1 MPAVSFLVTVF
12 NGEDFLSL
20 GLDSISRQSFS
31 DFELIVVDD
40 GSTDSTPLQL
50 EANSDPRL
58 RVIRNQRNLGIPAS
72 RNIAIDA
79 AKGRYCA
86 FLSHDDIALPERLAR
101 QVEFLE
107 NNKAIGLIGSAVEMI
122 DAEGKNRGVAQ
133 MPENS
138 TAIRWMGLLECPM
151 RQSTLMGRTEIV
163 RQHKYDARFPSYS
176 DWDFVMR
183 VARVSE
189 VRNLPEVLVQYR
201 RHSTNASSIHRA
213 RLDEAGADI
222 ALREILRELPD
233 FPITR
238 EQVLQL
244 RSVLLGAGNVE
255 KSLSTT
261 REALERYLDL
271 SEAFRN
277 KHPEHIT
284 DASALPGLK

>member
-1 MPAVSFLVTVF
+1 MPAVSVLVTVF

-20 GLDSISRQSFS
+20 GLDSISRQNFS
-31 DFELIVVDD
+31 DFELVVVDD
-40 GSTDSTPLQL
+40 GSTDATPLQL

-58 RVIRNQRNLGIPAS
+58 RVIRNQRNLGIPLS

-79 AKGRYCA
+79 AKGCYCA

-107 NNKAIGLIGSAVEMI
+107 KNKAIGLIGSAIETI
-122 DAEGKNRGVAQ
+122 DAEGKSRGVTQ
-133 MPENS
+133 MPETS

-151 RQSTLMGRTEIV
+151 RQSALIGRTEIV
-163 RQHKYDARFPSYS
+163 RQHIYDPRFPSYS

-183 VARVSE
+183 VARHSE

-201 RHSTNASSIHRA
+201 RHRTNTSTVHRA

-238 EQVLQL
+238 EQVWQL
-244 RSVLLGAGNVE
+244 RSVLLGAGDRK

-261 REALERYLDL
+261 REALECYLDL
-271 SEAFRN
+271 SDAFRK
-277 KHPEHIT
+277 KHPDHIT
-284 DASALPGLK
+284 NVSEVPELK